1 VFQPLD
7 ECCRCTQRELVS
19 SMYGFASMHVMMYN
33 TCMEYQTMRV
43 WKDTLKKIRHIY
55 AATGESM
62 IAIVDRLATQELER
76 INHED
81 AEIQTVQKRKE

>member
-1 VFQPLD
+1 MAQVVLD
-7 ECCRCTQRELVS
+7 LEIAPSEI
-19 SMYGFASMHVMMYN
+19 GFASMHAMKYN

-43 WKDTLKKIRHIY
+43 WKDTLKKLRHIY

-81 AEIQTVQKRKE
+81 AEIQTVQQRKE